1 MAAEAMEAVEVAE
14 CWATAAAAA
23 EPEPASTKAY
33 ASRTDFAEDLF
44 DDEEIEIFSE
54 CLIG

>member
-14 CWATAAAAA
+14 CWATAAA